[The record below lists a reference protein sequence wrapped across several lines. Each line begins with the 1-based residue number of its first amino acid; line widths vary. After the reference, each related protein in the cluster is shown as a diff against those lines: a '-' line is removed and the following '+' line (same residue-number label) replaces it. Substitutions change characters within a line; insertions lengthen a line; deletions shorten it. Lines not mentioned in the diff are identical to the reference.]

1 MKKKKILRIT
11 TFIIFIFTLLFMFKI
26 NIFGSN
32 ENIKDLFYKENY
44 YHIYIAKEG
53 YELSNNLMRFI
64 YANQNIYNEDETI
77 KSKYQYILDDYN
89 SSVNWSVLVYID
101 DNEEPYAKKTIYYEE
116 FWSSDNAFI
125 MMEKGL
131 GCGESECINNNYKPF
146 DVYFDNVE
154 VKKAIRFYFKYVE
167 GYTEDG
173 KEIATIEGAFLPCHS
188 VDGQIYATGAECDIS
203 RYSELDEI

>member
-1 MKKKKILRIT
+1 MKEKKILKIT
-11 TFIIFIFTLLFMFKI
+11 TFIIFIFTLLFIFKI

-32 ENIKDLFYKENY
+32 ENQEDLFFKVNF
-44 YHIYIAKEG
+44 YHIYAAPEG
-53 YELSNNLMRFI
+53 YKLSGNSMSFI

-89 SSVNWSVLVYID
+89 SSVSWSILVYID

-116 FWSSDNAFI
+116 FWSLKNAYFVI
-125 MMEKGL
+125 GKG
-131 GCGESECINNNYKPF
+131 CAFDEQQYINHSCNRF
-146 DVYFDNVE
+146 EVVFDNVE

-167 GYTEDG
+167 GYTNDG